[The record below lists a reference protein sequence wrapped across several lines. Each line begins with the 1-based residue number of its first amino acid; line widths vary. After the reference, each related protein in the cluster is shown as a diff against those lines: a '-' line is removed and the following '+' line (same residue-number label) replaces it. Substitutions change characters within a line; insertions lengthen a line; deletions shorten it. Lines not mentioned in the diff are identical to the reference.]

1 MYEQLLYV
9 GVVEETRGL
18 TLNSLY
24 NHTTCISRWKD
35 VETIV
40 SMSFERGVSRDLFVG
55 HLLIFIVK
63 LSIDS
68 IFLNSTGINCHNL
81 VPLTEIN
88 VL

>member
-1 MYEQLLYV
+1 MYEQLLCV
-9 GVVEETRGL
+9 GAVEATRGL

-24 NHTTCISRWKD
+24 NHTTCISRRKD

-40 SMSFERGVSRDLFVG
+40 STSFERGVCRDLFVG

-68 IFLNSTGINCHNL
+68 IFLN
-81 VPLTEIN
+81 
-88 VL
+88 